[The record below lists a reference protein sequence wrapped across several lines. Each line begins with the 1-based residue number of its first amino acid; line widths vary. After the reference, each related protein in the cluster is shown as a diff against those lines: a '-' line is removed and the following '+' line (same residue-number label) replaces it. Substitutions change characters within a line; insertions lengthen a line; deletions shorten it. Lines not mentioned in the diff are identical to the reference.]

1 MATSKNIKLPLASFG
16 FKFLCNFIG
25 LLNSGLGVVAQ
36 DVDDNAAEIT
46 ALTNE
51 IIAGEVKA
59 QLSTQNGTELTTQG
73 GVEIFAIRIF
83 S

>member
-16 FKFLCNFIG
+16 FEYLCNFVSLLREG
-25 LLNSGLGVVAQ
+25 LNIVAQ
-36 DVDDNAAEIT
+36 DIDDNATEIT

-59 QLSTQNGTELTTQG
+59 QLSTQSGIELATQG
-73 GVEIFAIRIF
+73 DVEIFAIRIF